1 MKVANADRM
10 GDANSIG
17 TSRSGARSELTDMRC
32 RNMEANSTKPASQG
46 GGRGGAGPGGDGGGG
61 GGGER
66 SLQSVQS
73 VPSLQSLNSEP
84 GPPSSQEPSFAH
96 IPQSSVQVEP
106 RGAGGT
112 GGGGGGDP
120 RTSFSGGSTAV
131 SGGGGDDDRGVG
143 FICGAGNGGC
153 AMRGHG
159 GDTLIGGGG
168 LGDGTTGIGG
178 EWDEVGR
185 AVGSSGSADEAAAD
199 SCGGDSV
206 AGWEGEV
213 VETGDGD
220 VEEGNASV
228 RGCCTGGGDVAAETW
243 RGGNACFLVAWHSE
257 HWRHLHRSQ
266 FSSRL

>member
-1 MKVANADRM
+1 MKGWDMPSSRVWTPQTAASGSVTTGCASSRSTWLYCDPPRQQRSTMKVANADRM

-153 AMRGHG
+153 AM
-159 GDTLIGGGG
+159 
-168 LGDGTTGIGG
+168 
-178 EWDEVGR
+178 
-185 AVGSSGSADEAAAD
+185 
-199 SCGGDSV
+199 
-206 AGWEGEV
+206 
-213 VETGDGD
+213 
-220 VEEGNASV
+220 
-228 RGCCTGGGDVAAETW
+228 
-243 RGGNACFLVAWHSE
+243 
-257 HWRHLHRSQ
+257 
-266 FSSRL
+266 